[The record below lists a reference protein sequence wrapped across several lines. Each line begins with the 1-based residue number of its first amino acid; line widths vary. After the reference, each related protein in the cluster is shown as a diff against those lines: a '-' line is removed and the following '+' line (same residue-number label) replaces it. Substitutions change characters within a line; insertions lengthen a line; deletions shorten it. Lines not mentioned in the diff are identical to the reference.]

1 MIIRFVSISP
11 SIDGFDLLNYLFSV
25 VWDLIGLDTPTF
37 NYFLI
42 LFYISI
48 AFAESSLEGI
58 TTIVKSIK
66 DTLRIYFI
74 YSLKVRLL

>member
-1 MIIRFVSISP
+1 MALLFVSISNTV
-11 SIDGFDLLNYLFSV
+11 DGFDLLNYLFSV
-25 VWDLIGLDTPTF
+25 VWDLIGLDTPAL
-37 NYFLI
+37 NDFLI
-42 LFYISI
+42 LFYISV